1 MCSISLRPGEQA
13 DLRILLRTAEDH
25 ATRQRALVLLLLSAG
40 VTYATLTAALGC
52 SSATVARW
60 VGRYRTGGVGVVT
73 VRASQP
79 GRLAHWA
86 GTIVAWV
93 LTRRPR
99 EFGFARSR
107 WSCEAVAV
115 VLREDCH
122 VRVGRETVRRALA
135 AAGLV
140 WRRPR
145 PVVRKTDPDRAAR
158 LAALRELLRTLPDD
172 ETAVFMD
179 EVEVHTNPKIG
190 CMWMQRGD
198 QATVDT
204 PGDNQKRVLAGS
216 LHWRTG
222 RLIETWGADK
232 EGRTAGLFLR
242 HLDDL
247 RRAFR
252 QYKVIHVICDNA
264 VNHRPDKSR
273 AVRAYLDEWGDRV
286 RVHFLPRYAPDTN
299 PVEEVWW
306 RLHEAVTR
314 NHRCRS
320 MQELIDLTMAW
331 LDERRF
337 FRVRRDIYNDPEKQ
351 GLSPRRGAI

>member
-1 MCSISLRPGEQA
+1 MCSITLRPDQQA
-13 DLRILLRTAEDH
+13 GLRDIVRTAEDH

-60 VGRYRTGGVGVVT
+60 VGRYWTGGIGVVT
-73 VRASQP
+73 VRPPRP

-107 WSCEAVAV
+107 WSCETVAI

-122 VRVGRETVRRALA
+122 VRVGRETVRRTLA
-135 AAGLV
+135 TAGLV

-158 LAALRELLRTLPDD
+158 LAALRELLRALPAD

-190 CMWMQRGD
+190 CMWARRGE

-222 RLIETWGADK
+222 RLIETWGNEK
-232 EGRTAGLFLR
+232 EGRTASLFLR

-264 VNHRPDKSR
+264 VNHQVQVPAADQHHHPLAERLAGGPR
-273 AVRAYLDEWGDRV
+273 AELGRRLDDR
-286 RVHFLPRYAPDTN
+286 FGYA
-299 PVEEVWW
+299 
-306 RLHEAVTR
+306 
-314 NHRCRS
+314 HRCGLVGRLNGVTSRS
-320 MQELIDLTMAW
+320 RGL
-331 LDERRF
+331 RRQ
-337 FRVRRDIYNDPEKQ
+337 RGCRPPARWRR
-351 GLSPRRGAI
+351 

>member
-1 MCSISLRPGEQA
+1 MCSIPLRPAERA
-13 DLRILLRTAEDH
+13 DLRDILRTPADHPTRRRALILLP
-25 ATRQRALVLLLLSAG
+25 LSAG
-40 VTYATLTAALGC
+40 VTYAVVSDALGC

-60 VGRYRTGGVGVVT
+60 VGRYRTGGIGVVT
-73 VRASQP
+73 ARPRRP

-115 VLREDCH
+115 VLREDRH
-122 VRVGRETVRRALA
+122 VRVGRETVRRTLA

-145 PVVRKTDPDRAAR
+145 PVVRKTDPDRASR
-158 LAALRELLRTLPDD
+158 LPALRELLRKLPAN

-179 EVEVHTNPKIG
+179 EVEVHTNPKVG
-190 CMWMQRGD
+190 CQWARRGE

-216 LHWRTG
+216 LHRRTG
-222 RLIETWGADK
+222 RLIETWGVER

-273 AVRAYLDEWGDRV
+273 VVRAYLEEWGERV
-286 RVHFLPRYAPDTN
+286 QVHFLPKYAPDTN

-314 NHRCRS
+314 NHRCAS
-320 MQELIDLTMAW
+320 MQELIALTVDW

-337 FRVRRDIYNDPEKQ
+337 FRVRRDIYNNPETQ

>member
-1 MCSISLRPGEQA
+1 MCSIPLRPGEQA
-13 DLRILLRTAEDH
+13 DLRDIFRTAEDH
-25 ATRQRALVLLLLSAG
+25 ATRQRALILLLLSAG
-40 VTYATLTAALGC
+40 VTYTTLTAALGC
-52 SSATVARW
+52 SPATIARW
-60 VGRYRTGGVGVVT
+60 VGRYRTGGVEVVT
-73 VRASQP
+73 ARSSRP

-86 GTIVAWV
+86 ATIVAWV

-115 VLREDCH
+115 VLREDCR
-122 VRVGRETVRRALA
+122 VRVGRETVRRTLA
-135 AAGLV
+135 VAGLV

-145 PVVRKTDPDRAAR
+145 PVVRRTDPDRATR
-158 LAALRELLRTLPDD
+158 LAALRELLRNLSAD

-190 CMWMQRGD
+190 CMWMRRGE

-222 RLIETWGADK
+222 RLIETWGVDK
-232 EGRTAGLFLR
+232 EGRTAGLFCR

-252 QYKVIHVICDNA
+252 GYKVIHVICDNA

-273 AVRAYLDEWGDRV
+273 VVRAYLAEWGDRV

-314 NHRCRS
+314 NHRCHS
-320 MQELIDLTMAW
+320 MQELIDLTIQW

-337 FRVRRDIYNDPEKQ
+337 FHVRRDVYNPPELQ
-351 GLSPRRGAI
+351 RLSPR